1 MRRVIHVAF
10 GALLCASLLSGPA
23 AADLP
28 QIQGDGWYT
37 WQVDETG
44 ADIEM
49 CCFTRDRS
57 KNVRSG
63 CDLDGRNRSFSG
75 HGDCATEPG
84 KLQIYAH
91 VKNGKAIDIRALSSN
106 CAVSS
111 TSEIKDLGLV
121 SAADNLTWFRVRIE
135 DRSLDRQV
143 REAALFA
150 LAMSESDAAYAYFD
164 RLLSSR

>member
-1 MRRVIHVAF
+1 MRRAIHITFVA
-10 GALLCASLLSGPA
+10 LICASLISGPA

-28 QIQGDGWYT
+28 QVQDDGWYT

-44 ADIEM
+44 ASVEM
-49 CCFTRDRS
+49 CCFAWDRGN
-57 KNVRSG
+57 NVRSG
-63 CDLDGRNRSFSG
+63 CDLDGRNLSFSDN
-75 HGDCATEPG
+75 GDCAASAG
-84 KLQIYAH
+84 KLQVYAQF
-91 VKNGKAIDIRALSSN
+91 KNGKAIEIRALSSN

-111 TSEIKDLGLV
+111 TSEIVDLGLV
-121 SAADNLTWFRVRIE
+121 SAADNLTWFRIRIE